1 MSNRPLLLAVRA
13 NPELIALLERVA
25 GPQGLGVAKIHQYL
39 ANGSRVDLAQ
49 LPQDAPCIAFV
60 DFAADP
66 KQAIETA
73 EKLSSNVIPRVWP
86 VAVSGASD
94 ADTLLRTM
102 RAGCQEFLRWPATDA
117 QLESTLSNVLRRIAS
132 AESEPSRNGQ
142 LVVFIGVRGGVGATT
157 LAVHAALALAGT
169 RKRNTLLVDLKR
181 QLGHVAVYLNLANPG
196 YSFGDI
202 LDNIHRL
209 DGALLRTM
217 LVPQSASLSVL
228 CSPDNCNALSESMR
242 RQHFRPNPTVE
253 VIDKVLALLRAEH
266 DLILVDADPGLPETA
281 ILAQRAEHVFLI
293 ASLDI
298 GSMRDMARYVD
309 LLGRNPDRQRLVI
322 TRVERGSVLTPDMFL
337 NATSLPIAASIPDL
351 SEPISSAI
359 NAGIQVPQQV
369 RGFYTGLKAVLAL
382 IDEQAV
388 SVPRKNSFSL
398 FGRQR

>member
-1 MSNRPLLLAVRA
+1 
-13 NPELIALLERVA
+13 
-25 GPQGLGVAKIHQYL
+25 
-39 ANGSRVDLAQ
+39 
-49 LPQDAPCIAFV
+49 
-60 DFAADP
+60 
-66 KQAIETA
+66 
-73 EKLSSNVIPRVWP
+73 
-86 VAVSGASD
+86 
-94 ADTLLRTM
+94 
-102 RAGCQEFLRWPATDA
+102 
-117 QLESTLSNVLRRIAS
+117 LRRQ
-132 AESEPSRNGQ
+132 N
-142 LVVFIGVRGGVGATT
+142 
-157 LAVHAALALAGT
+157 
-169 RKRNTLLVDLKR
+169 
-181 QLGHVAVYLNLANPG
+181 
-196 YSFGDI
+196 
-202 LDNIHRL
+202 
-209 DGALLRTM
+209 
-217 LVPQSASLSVL
+217 
-228 CSPDNCNALSESMR
+228 
-242 RQHFRPNPTVE
+242 FRPNPTVE
-253 VIDKVLALLRAEH
+253 VIDKVLTLLRAEH

-322 TRVERGSVLTPDMFL
+322 TRVERGGVLTPDMFL